1 MYFWDIFRCFRCF
14 FKILLTLLRSYYQ
27 IYGYLPHYG
36 DLQYQS
42 LNRDKNIIS
51 IFEVVSSGN
60 LFILQTIHCI
70 TIGDNMDNPDI
81 TDFKEELKGECL
93 NDEEISQ
100 CIEIVKDIY
109 IGQNIRDGGILQSD
123 FDKFDIKPIASLL
136 RRNYIKR
143 DRFYGHHLYCTA
155 EKGLKIGEREVTNLI
170 DKNKEKIEIFL
181 SGQPQKILNFFIREQ
196 SLKKSFWKFIYPVV
210 ASDILDFN
218 WKDRLRKSNKLH
230 RVWTSVLMKLEELGL
245 CIRTHSFVSTGGG
258 ELREENYVISPEVFD
273 FLVELCPQEAFTLTD
288 KDYENFKLYG
298 VLSYFTHWSDCP
310 RDILREKLIEAELE
324 KEKIREVIDK
334 MAEAEITSKYRGF
347 QSSEAPF
354 SIKDERRYEDWLEKN
369 LIEPVVEALLELSK
383 EVEKEEVIKEEE
395 KRGELIEEKI
405 KASELSKES
414 IIIGSEKE
422 SEQWGII
429 GKISEK
435 KVLIDLNEPHTIS
448 IFGIQGSGK
457 SYTLGVITEMAVK
470 AAQNISNLDK
480 PLASVIFHYSKKET
494 YTPEFE
500 SFTRPNKNQKE
511 INGLQKLYE
520 AEPMAIQNMKI
531 LVPPGKLEIRKKQYE
546 ALEVEPLLFRPQEL
560 GAPEWSLLLGAGGE
574 QLYLKQIKNILKKLK
589 DEDRLTV
596 EHLKAKIQTSELDK
610 RQKKFALMR
619 VGFVEEFLSENAK
632 PFEEYL
638 APGSVTLLDIRD
650 EMLDEQEASILLG
663 MLLISMGKIERD
675 KLLVL
680 DEAHKY
686 FGKTLAK
693 DIVELIRE
701 MRHTRTRI
709 LIASQD
715 PPSVNARVIELSDV
729 VLLHRMNSP
738 EWLKHIQSKNTALKR
753 LKSEDLSSLKSG
765 EAYIWASKST
775 EREITEQPM
784 KIEVRPRLTE
794 HGGTTKK
801 AV

>member
-1 MYFWDIFRCFRCF
+1 
-14 FKILLTLLRSYYQ
+14 
-27 IYGYLPHYG
+27 
-36 DLQYQS
+36 
-42 LNRDKNIIS
+42 
-51 IFEVVSSGN
+51 
-60 LFILQTIHCI
+60 
-70 TIGDNMDNPDI
+70 MDNPEI
-81 TDFKEELKGECL
+81 ADFKEEMKGEGL
-93 NDEEISQ
+93 NGDEIKQ
-100 CIEIVKDIY
+100 CIEIIKDIY
-109 IGQNIRDGGILQSD
+109 IGQNIRDVKGILQSD

-136 RRNYIKR
+136 NCNYIKR
-143 DRFYGHHLYCTA
+143 GRFYGHHLYCTT
-155 EKGLKIGEREVTNLI
+155 EKGSKIGKIKVTNLI
-170 DKNKEKIEIFL
+170 DQNKERIESFL
-181 SGQPQKILNFFIREQ
+181 SGLPQKVLNFFIQEQ
-196 SLKKSFWKFIYPVV
+196 SLKERFWKFTYPVV

-230 RVWTSVLMKLEELGL
+230 SVWTSVLMKLQELGL
-245 CIRTHSFVSTGGG
+245 CIRTHSYVATGGG

-273 FLVELCPQEAFTLTD
+273 FLVEFCPQEALALTD

-298 VLSYFTHWSDCP
+298 VLSHFTHRGDCS

-324 KEKIREVIDK
+324 KEKIREVLDK
-334 MAEAEITSKYRGF
+334 MADLGITSEYRGL
-347 QSSEAPF
+347 SSEAPF
-354 SIKDERRYEDWLEKN
+354 SIKDELRYEDWLEKN
-369 LIEPVVEALLELSK
+369 LIEPVIKALLEPSK
-383 EVEKEEVIKEEE
+383 QVKEKEEAIKEKE
-395 KRGELIEEKI
+395 ELIEEKKI
-405 KASELSKES
+405 APELIKES
-414 IIIGSEKE
+414 IIIGSERK

-429 GKISEK
+429 GKIYEK

-500 SFTRPNKNQKE
+500 SFTRPNRNQE
-511 INGLQKLYE
+511 DINGLRELYK
-520 AEPMAIQNMKI
+520 AEPMAIQNIKI
-531 LVPPGKLEIRKKQYE
+531 LVPPRKLEIRKEQYE
-546 ALEVEPLLFRPQEL
+546 GLEVEPLLFRPQEL

-574 QLYLKQIKNILKKLK
+574 QLYLKKIKNILEKLK
-589 DEDRLTV
+589 NEDRLTV
-596 EHLKAKIQTSELDK
+596 EHLKTEIQTSELNK
-610 RQKKFALMR
+610 NQKELSILR
-619 VGFVEEFLSENAK
+619 VGFVEKFLNENAK
-632 PFEEYL
+632 PLEEYL
-638 APGSVTLLDIRD
+638 ASGSITLLDIRD
-650 EMLDEQEASILLG
+650 DMLDEQDASILLG

-675 KLLVL
+675 KILVI

-715 PPSVNARVIELSDV
+715 PPSVNAKVIELSDV

-738 EWLKHIQSKNTALKR
+738 EWLKHIQGKNIALKR

-765 EAYIWASKST
+765 EVYIWASKST
-775 EREITEQPM
+775 EQEITKQPM

-794 HGGTTKK
+794 HGGATKT

>member
-1 MYFWDIFRCFRCF
+1 
-14 FKILLTLLRSYYQ
+14 
-27 IYGYLPHYG
+27 
-36 DLQYQS
+36 
-42 LNRDKNIIS
+42 
-51 IFEVVSSGN
+51 
-60 LFILQTIHCI
+60 
-70 TIGDNMDNPDI
+70 MDNPDI
-81 TDFKEELKGECL
+81 ADFKEELKREDL
-93 NDEEISQ
+93 NEEAISQ
-100 CIEIVKDIY
+100 CIAIIKDIY
-109 IGQNIRDGGILQSD
+109 IGQNIYGGHGILQSD
-123 FDKFDIKPIASLL
+123 FYKFSTNPKPNLIALL
-136 RRNYIKR
+136 FERRYIEGPVEYHTTER
-143 DRFYGHHLYCTA
+143 GS
-155 EKGLKIGEREVTNLI
+155 KIGKMEVINLI
-170 DKNKEKIEIFL
+170 DKNKNRIERFL
-181 SGQPQKILNFFIREQ
+181 NEQPQKVLNFIIHEHY
-196 SLKKSFWKFIYPVV
+196 LKKEYEKFIYP
-210 ASDILDFN
+210 ADANKISDSN
-218 WKDRLRKSNKLH
+218 WKDRLRKNDRIH
-230 RVWTSVLMKLEELGL
+230 TAWTSVLSKLEDLGL
-245 CIRTHSFVSTGGG
+245 CIRAHEYT
-258 ELREENYVISPEVFD
+258 LRHGASKTIDYVISPEVLG
-273 FLVELCPQEAFTLTD
+273 FLVEHCPEAFTSEEYN
-288 KDYENFKLYG
+288 KIKVYS
-298 VLSYFTHWSDCP
+298 VLSACTDI
-310 RDILREKLIEAELE
+310 RDDKIEEFSSHLWEKLIDAELDD
-324 KEKIREVIDK
+324 EKIKEVIDK
-334 MAEAEITSKYRGF
+334 MAEARITSEYRGF

-354 SIKDERRYEDWLEKN
+354 SIKDELGYENWLEKE
-369 LIEPVVEALLELSK
+369 LIEPVVKALLEPSK
-383 EVEKEEVIKEEE
+383 IEEE
-395 KRGELIEEKI
+395 DKDRAIKGEEKKGELIEEKI

-610 RQKKFALMR
+610 RQKKFAIMR
-619 VGFVEEFLSENAK
+619 VGFVEDFLSENAK
-632 PFEEYL
+632 PFEENL
-638 APGSVTLLDIRD
+638 SPGSITLLDIRD

-775 EREITEQPM
+775 EREITKQPM

-794 HGGTTKK
+794 HGGATK
-801 AV
+801 AVV

>member
-1 MYFWDIFRCFRCF
+1 MA
-14 FKILLTLLRSYYQ
+14 
-27 IYGYLPHYG
+27 
-36 DLQYQS
+36 
-42 LNRDKNIIS
+42 
-51 IFEVVSSGN
+51 
-60 LFILQTIHCI
+60 
-70 TIGDNMDNPDI
+70 
-81 TDFKEELKGECL
+81 DFKEEMKKEGL
-93 NDEEISQ
+93 NDEKIPQ
-100 CIEIVKDIY
+100 CIEIVKDIH
-109 IGQNIRDGGILQSD
+109 IGQNVYKGSGILKSD
-123 FDKFDIKPIASLL
+123 FYKFSTNPKPNLIQSLFE
-136 RRNYIKR
+136 RSYIEIVGR
-143 DRFYGHHLYCTA
+143 SLYHTT
-155 EKGLKIGEREVTNLI
+155 EKGEKIGKIAVTNLI
-170 DKNKEKIEIFL
+170 DQNKEKMERFL
-181 SGQPQKILNFFIREQ
+181 DEQPQKVLNFIIQEHY
-196 SLKKSFWKFIYPVV
+196 LKEKYEKFIYPVD
-210 ASDILDFN
+210 ANEISDFN
-218 WKDRLRKSNKLH
+218 WKDRLRKNDRIH
-230 RVWTSVLMKLEELGL
+230 TAWTSVLSKLEDLGL
-245 CIRTHSFVSTGGG
+245 CIRAHSYTLSRGAPEKFHH
-258 ELREENYVISPEVFD
+258 VIAPEVFE
-273 FLVELCPQEAFTLTD
+273 FLVEHCPEAFTPEEYD
-288 KDYENFKLYG
+288 KSRVYS
-298 VLSYFTHWSDCP
+298 VLSACT
-310 RDILREKLIEAELE
+310 DIGDKTIEEFSSRLWDELQDAQLDD
-324 KEKIREVIDK
+324 EKIKEAIDK
-334 MAEAEITSKYRGF
+334 MADLGITSKYRGF

-354 SIKDERRYEDWLEKN
+354 SIKDELRYEEWLEKN
-369 LIEPVVEALLELSK
+369 LIEPIVETSEPSK
-383 EVEKEEVIKEEE
+383 IGEKKEEKDRAFKDEESVEE
-395 KRGELIEEKI
+395 KKIPSELI
-405 KASELSKES
+405 KES
-414 IIIGSEKE
+414 IIIGSERE

-546 ALEVEPLLFRPQEL
+546 ALDVEPLLFRPQEL

-610 RQKKFALMR
+610 RQKKFAIMR

-638 APGSVTLLDIRD
+638 APGSITLLDIRD

-775 EREITEQPM
+775 EREITERPM

>member
-1 MYFWDIFRCFRCF
+1 
-14 FKILLTLLRSYYQ
+14 
-27 IYGYLPHYG
+27 
-36 DLQYQS
+36 
-42 LNRDKNIIS
+42 
-51 IFEVVSSGN
+51 
-60 LFILQTIHCI
+60 
-70 TIGDNMDNPDI
+70 MDNPDI
-81 TDFKEELKGECL
+81 AALKEELKGEGL
-93 NDEEISQ
+93 NDEAIKQ
-100 CIEIVKDIY
+100 CIEIIRDIY
-109 IGQNIRDGGILQSD
+109 IGQNIRGDGILQSD

-136 RRNYIKR
+136 KRNYIKR
-143 DRFYGHHLYCTA
+143 DRFYGHHLYRTT
-155 EKGLKIGEREVTNLI
+155 EKGSKIGEIEVTNLI
-170 DKNKEKIEIFL
+170 DENKEEMEEFL
-181 SGQPQKILNFFIREQ
+181 NEQPQKVLNFIILEQ
-196 SLKKSFWKFIYPVV
+196 SLKERFWKFIYPVV

-218 WKDRLRKSNKLH
+218 WKDCLRKSNKLH

-288 KDYENFKLYG
+288 KDYENLKLYG
-298 VLSYFTHWSDCP
+298 VLSHFTYWSDCP
-310 RDILREKLIEAELE
+310 RVILREKLIDAELE
-324 KEKIREVIDK
+324 KTKVKEIIDR
-334 MAEAEITSKYRGF
+334 MAELGITSEYRGL
-347 QSSEAPF
+347 SSEAPF
-354 SIKDERRYEDWLEKN
+354 SIKDKFRYEDWLEKN
-369 LIEPVVEALLELSK
+369 LIEPVVEALLEQPK
-383 EVEKEEVIKEEE
+383 IGEEKDKAIKKEEK
-395 KRGELIEEKI
+395 GEGLIEEKI
-405 KASELSKES
+405 RASGLSKES
-414 IIIGSEKE
+414 IIIGSERE

-429 GKISEK
+429 GKISER

-470 AAQNISNLDK
+470 AVQNISSFDK

-511 INGLQKLYE
+511 INGLQKLYA

-531 LVPPGKLEIRKKQYE
+531 LVPPKKLGIRKEQYKGS
-546 ALEVEPLLFRPQEL
+546 EVEPLLFRPQEL

-574 QLYLKQIKNILKKLK
+574 QLYLKKIKNILEKLK
-589 DEDRLTV
+589 GEDRLTV
-596 EHLKAKIQTSELDK
+596 DHLKNEIQTSGLNAN
-610 RQKKFALMR
+610 QKGLSILR
-619 VGFVEEFLSENAK
+619 VGFVEKFLNEYAK

-638 APGSVTLLDIRD
+638 APGSITLLDIRD
-650 EMLDEQEASILLG
+650 DMLDEQEASVLLG

-686 FGKTLAK
+686 FGKALAR
-693 DIVELIRE
+693 DIVELVRE

-715 PPSVNARVIELSDV
+715 PPSVNSKVIELSDI

-738 EWLKHIQSKNTALKR
+738 EWLKHIQGKNVALKK

-765 EAYIWASKST
+765 DAYIWASKST
-775 EREITEQPM
+775 EREITKQPM

-794 HGGTTKK
+794 HGGATKT
-801 AV
+801 VV